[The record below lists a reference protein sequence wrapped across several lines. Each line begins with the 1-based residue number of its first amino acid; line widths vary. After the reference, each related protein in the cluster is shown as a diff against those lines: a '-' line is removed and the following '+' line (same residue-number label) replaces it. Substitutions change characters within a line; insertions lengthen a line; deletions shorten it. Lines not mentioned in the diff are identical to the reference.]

1 MTLRSNHFL
10 YLMEFRLLQIIK
22 IHLCFNIT
30 NYFPIFFPLY
40 HVNGCLIIRNS
51 SFFDMIYTIVIT
63 IPNII
68 FIVLIIALIIII
80 INIPRISI
88 PLTITTTNQSLR
100 RFFIIFERGS
110 HAGRFHV
117 TPNSVNNLIFF
128 SSRVVHDAFLPS
140 ILFTPYRCK
149 EGC

>member
-22 IHLCFNIT
+22 IHICFNIT

-80 INIPRISI
+80 NIPRISI
-88 PLTITTTNQSLR
+88 PLTITTTNQSSLC
-100 RFFIIFERGS
+100 FFIIFERGS